1 MKQLTMEDI
10 KPLSEYEAIRK
21 TFQQE
26 IISLKK
32 RRRILLGRNISLV
45 FENRETLLFQIQEM
59 MRVEHIYDPARIRDE
74 LDTYNPLIAGP
85 GELSATLF
93 IEITESD
100 RVKDILDGL
109 QGIDNGRSVFIQ
121 LGPDRI
127 YGLFEEGHSK
137 EDKLSAVHYVRFSM
151 TPAQQAAL
159 RDHTVPA
166 AITLDHPAY
175 QDSTVITQ
183 EIREELARDFREPD
197 PNTRS

>member
-26 IISLKK
+26 IIALKK

-100 RVKDILDGL
+100 RVKEILDGL

-127 YGLFEEGHSK
+127 CGLFEFYRIESIFFRITVLPGTDSRPFVACLVSLCDAHL
-137 EDKLSAVHYVRFSM
+137 EQDKK
-151 TPAQQAAL
+151 Q
-159 RDHTVPA
+159 
-166 AITLDHPAY
+166 
-175 QDSTVITQ
+175 
-183 EIREELARDFREPD
+183 
-197 PNTRS
+197 